1 LAGDSERGVN
11 LKELRGH
18 ARMLQLL
25 EPADFRSMDSQAAK
39 AALALRSILP
49 AAIDTLERTDLNR
62 LLERERDVAKR
73 EQEVQEKEQVV
84 STFHY
89 LEQRAEKLQGE
100 VAELRL
106 YLGLRSVRLTLAAQR
121 WFRRVVPA

>member
-1 LAGDSERGVN
+1 
-11 LKELRGH
+11 
-18 ARMLQLL
+18 MLQLL
-25 EPADFRSMDSQAAK
+25 EPADFRSMDGQAAK

-62 LLERERDVAKR
+62 LLEREREVARR
-73 EQEVQEKEQVV
+73 EQEVQEKEHVV
-84 STFHY
+84 STFHDH
-89 LEQRAEKLQGE
+89 EQRAEKLQGE

-106 YLGLRSVRLTLAAQR
+106 YLGLRSVRLALAAQR